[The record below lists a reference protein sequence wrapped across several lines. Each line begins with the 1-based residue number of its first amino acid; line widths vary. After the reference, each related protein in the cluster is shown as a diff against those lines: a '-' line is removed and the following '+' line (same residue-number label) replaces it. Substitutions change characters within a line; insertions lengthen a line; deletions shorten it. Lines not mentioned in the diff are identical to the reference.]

1 MNNNPFSLL
10 KKNFN
15 GGNQTPPINQQ
26 QFRQFLPQLNNNMIE
41 QIVAQARQ
49 QGISEQDIQNGL
61 NFIFQL
67 R

>member
-15 GGNQTPPINQQ
+15 GGSQTPPINQQ

-61 NFIFQL
+61 NFISQL